1 MLNILKFGNFKPKGK
16 QKRKK
21 QIILCHTSREVQ
33 EYLTSLKHRYNG
45 QYDKIPN
52 YIITR
57 KGEILQ
63 LLEDNT
69 YSNYLDDE
77 YTNKNSIIISLEN
90 LGWLE
95 KKPLTN
101 YYINWKGSIYNEK
114 AYEKKWRD
122 FFFWQPYT
130 SIQIEMAAE
139 LCNYLSDALNI
150 NKRCIGH
157 NTRFAGVSNYEG
169 IVSKSNYD
177 SSFTDLNPSF
187 NFEEFKKYLENE
199 QFT

>member
-1 MLNILKFGNFKPKGK
+1 MLSIIQFGNFKPKGN
-16 QKRKK
+16 QKKKK
-21 QIILCHTSREVQ
+21 QIILCHTAREVQ

-52 YIITR
+52 YIVTR

-63 LLEDNT
+63 LLPDNT
-69 YSNYLDDE
+69 YSNYTNNKE
-77 YTNKNSIIISLEN
+77 VNKNSIIICLEN

-114 AYEKKWRD
+114 AFEKKWRD

-130 SIQIEMAAE
+130 PIQLEITAE
-139 LCNYLSDALNI
+139 LCKHLSESLNI
-150 NKRCIGH
+150 EKRCVGH
-157 NTRFAGVSNYEG
+157 NTRFEGVSNYEG

-177 SSFTDLNPSF
+177 STYTDLNPSF
-187 NFEEFKKYLENE
+187 NFETFIKHLENE
-199 QFT
+199 QFN